1 MSLPCSYISH
11 FKMIV
16 KSDEDMKTLVLPT
29 HLYFPT
35 FPVSIKIMHFEC
47 CQEFGIGSFL
57 KNKDRKRS
65 TENKYHISIW
75 DEFWTFHSIALISR
89 ATICSQNMGLGWSR
103 YYFFHRNSIKSE
115 TLTELAFPQL
125 FNTTIETSART
136 DDLQKRMEIL
146 LEQTLLT
153 AYVNVSRGLFE
164 QHKLIYSFM
173 LCVEI
178 MRQQGSLTDA
188 EWNFFLR
195 GSAGLEKVPVSNL
208 D

>member
-1 MSLPCSYISH
+1 
-11 FKMIV
+11 
-16 KSDEDMKTLVLPT
+16 
-29 HLYFPT
+29 
-35 FPVSIKIMHFEC
+35 
-47 CQEFGIGSFL
+47 
-57 KNKDRKRS
+57 
-65 TENKYHISIW
+65 
-75 DEFWTFHSIALISR
+75 
-89 ATICSQNMGLGWSR
+89 MGLGWSR